1 MQSWKGTWR
10 NQYGST
16 VRIDDDSNGVI
27 RGVFR
32 TVLQDSNFSGLE
44 VAVHGMAHGDVIGFT
59 SAARGKAGPAAVS
72 YTGILR
78 DGKIE
83 MLWHTVAGH
92 TLTAPKEGE
101 PAEITEVGT
110 WRAFGTSLDTFERIG

>member
-59 SAARGKAGPAAVS
+59 SAARGKTGPAAVS

-78 DGKIE
+78 SRRRKKESPLKSLKSEPG
-83 MLWHTVAGH
+83 
-92 TLTAPKEGE
+92 APSA
-101 PAEITEVGT
+101 PVSTRSSASADRHCV
-110 WRAFGTSLDTFERIG
+110 